1 MDNEILVYAKYDENN
16 SIVAIRSSVFLGDTD
31 GWTQIDEWKDGQDR
45 YLYAHADNGEYV
57 QEKHGKPLYDDNGRP
72 NFHSDFVEWTE
83 EEKSEY
89 YPEQYPEQSNISDI
103 ELLKAQIQAIGD
115 RNDFIEDCIAEMAM
129 EVYQ

>member
-1 MDNEILVYAKYDENN
+1 MNNEILIYVKYDENN

-31 GWTQIDEWKDGQDR
+31 GWTQIDEWVSGEDR
-45 YLYAHADNGEYV
+45 YMYAHADNGEYV
-57 QEKHGKPLYDDNGRP
+57 KEKHGKPLYDDSGRP
-72 NFHSDFVEWTE
+72 NFHGDFVEWTE

-89 YPEQYPEQSNISDI
+89 YPEQSNISDI